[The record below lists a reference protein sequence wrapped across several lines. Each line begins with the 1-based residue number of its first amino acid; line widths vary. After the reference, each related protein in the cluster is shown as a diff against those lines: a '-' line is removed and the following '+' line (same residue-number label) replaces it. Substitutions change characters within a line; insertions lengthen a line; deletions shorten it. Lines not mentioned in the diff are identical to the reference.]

1 MINSKRALTATTLM
15 GVFGVG
21 WLIMP
26 GVLGRYWRMA
36 PGENL
41 NYMGHRYGALLIG
54 LGVTV
59 WLARNALNTQARHAL
74 MVGAFVSLVLTTA
87 LSLYGA
93 LSLGLN
99 AWAPFAVELVLTVGL
114 GWVLFTKREPVVQG
128 SEGVGQ
134 TTHIT

>member
-1 MINSKRALTATTLM
+1 LVNGKRALTATALL
-15 GVFGVG
+15 GVFGIG

-26 GVLGRYWRMA
+26 EALARYWRMA

-59 WLARNALNTQARHAL
+59 WLGRNALNTQARRAL
-74 MVGAFVSLVLTTA
+74 MIGAFVSLVLTTA

-93 LSLGLN
+93 LALRLN
-99 AWAPFAVELVLTVGL
+99 AWPPFVVELALTVGMAL
-114 GWVLFTKREPVVQG
+114 ALFVKPDPAV
-128 SEGVGQ
+128 
-134 TTHIT
+134 

>member
-15 GVFGVG
+15 GVFGIG

-26 GVLGRYWRMA
+26 DVLTRYWKMS
-36 PGENL
+36 PGEHF

-59 WLARNALNTQARHAL
+59 WLGRNSLNTQARRAL
-74 MVGAFVSLVLTTA
+74 MLGAFVSLVLTTA

-93 LSLGLN
+93 LALGLN
-99 AWAPFAVELVLTVGL
+99 AWAPFGVELALTAGM
-114 GWVLFTKREPVVQG
+114 GWALFMRPGPAT
-128 SEGVGQ
+128 
-134 TTHIT
+134 

>member
-15 GVFGVG
+15 GLFGVG

-26 GVLGRYWRMA
+26 DFMGRFWKMA

-59 WLARNALNTQARHAL
+59 WLARNTLNTEARRAL
-74 MVGAFVSLVLTTA
+74 MIGALVSLVLTTA

-99 AWAPFAVELVLTVGL
+99 AWGAFVVELVLTVGMAWAIFVRP
-114 GWVLFTKREPVVQG
+114 GPAT
-128 SEGVGQ
+128 
-134 TTHIT
+134 